1 MPHPE
6 ELTLEEYAELFR
18 DLKNAGCL
26 KIHFSGG
33 EIFLRKDIMEILQTA
48 KTFGFKL
55 CMTTNGTLINKFI
68 AKQLVKLKIS
78 TVAFSLDSSE
88 PKIHDRQRGVK
99 GSFKKTMN
107 AIKLLRAANM
117 KYNGRTRIR
126 INTVIT
132 RRNYMMLPE
141 LTQLAADTGACELLP
156 MPVDEKGI
164 KKVRHRL
171 SKSQIKDYNKA
182 IAPLVYDIRKAAGF
196 STHPSYVYP
205 FGVTKEEMEYSKH
218 GQYAMGYFK
227 NNVCHAPFT
236 HTFIGWNGDV
246 SVCCML
252 QNKMKPLG
260 NVREKSIYEI
270 FTGKTYTE
278 FRKDFMKERL
288 SACHRCD
295 NFSRENGFL
304 QNHLEQEGARQFSA
318 WL

>member
-6 ELTLEEYAELFR
+6 ELTLEEYENLFAG
-18 DLKNAGCL
+18 LKDAGCL

-33 EIFLRKDIMEILQTA
+33 EIFLRKDVMDILQSA
-48 KTFGFKL
+48 KSFGFKI
-55 CMTTNGTLINKFI
+55 CMTTNGTLITKLI
-68 AKQLVKLKIS
+68 AKQLVKMKIS

-99 GSFKKTMN
+99 GSFKKTLN
-107 AIKLLRAANM
+107 AVKLLNAANE

-132 RRNYMMLPE
+132 RRNYTQLPE
-141 LTQLAADTGACELLP
+141 LTRLATDSGACELLP

-171 SKSQIKDYNKA
+171 SKSQIKDYNKN
-182 IAPLVYDIRKAAGF
+182 IAPQVYEVRKAAGF

-205 FGVTKEEMEYSKH
+205 FGVSKEDLEYSKH

-227 NNVCHAPFT
+227 DNMCHAPLT

-260 NVREKSIYEI
+260 NVRENTIHEI
-270 FTGKTYTE
+270 FTGETYTKFRDE
-278 FRKDFMKERL
+278 FTKERL

-295 NFSRENGFL
+295 NFSRENEFL
-304 QNHLEQEGARQFSA
+304 QKHLEGLEVQQFSA
-318 WL
+318 RQ